1 MSGVGRVMKGRVMK
15 GLGSGIAVV
24 LVAFVFA
31 AAAVVEEAEAR
42 RLGGGKSFGRQS
54 QNLQRQQQA
63 QPPAKDTAGQATQ
76 PAAPAG
82 AAGSRWGGPLAG
94 LAAGLGIF
102 ALLSAFGLTGA
113 LAEML
118 GSLLMIG
125 LLVFAGLF
133 IWRMLRGSRSQMPA
147 QRGREPAVELPGAAS
162 ARVSYQDGG
171 RVRPG
176 SVLDTLGGG
185 AARLPEASTAS
196 TDVPTSTSTWG
207 VPADFDVDGFVRTA
221 KVHFIRLQAAWDAHD
236 LGDIREFTTPEVF
249 AELRMQMGE
258 APGATEHTEVL
269 SLEARLLGIEESASD
284 FVASVRF
291 DGTIRE
297 GEGAVEPFSEVWNLS
312 KPKRGNR
319 GWLLAGV
326 QQLQ

>member
-1 MSGVGRVMKGRVMK
+1 MSEVRRIVKS
-15 GLGSGIAVV
+15 LGSGIGVV

-31 AAAVVEEAEAR
+31 VGAVVEEAEAR

-54 QNLQRQQQA
+54 QNLQRQQP
-63 QPPAKDTAGQATQ
+63 QPPAKDTANQAAQ
-76 PAAPAG
+76 PAQPAG
-82 AAGSRWGGPLAG
+82 QPQAAGSRWGGPLAG

-102 ALLSAFGLTGA
+102 ALLSAFGLTGP

-118 GSLLMIG
+118 GSVLMIA

-133 IWRMLRGSRSQMPA
+133 VWRMLRGSRAQLPV
-147 QRGREPAVELPGAAS
+147 QRGPEPAVGLPGAAS
-162 ARVSYQDGG
+162 ARVGYQDGG
-171 RVRPG
+171 RARPG

-185 AARLPEASTAS
+185 SARSLEPNAATSEAAPAS
-196 TDVPTSTSTWG
+196 RWG

-221 KVHFIRLQAAWDAHD
+221 KVHFIRLQAAWDARD
-236 LGDIREFTTPEVF
+236 LEDIREFTTPEVF
-249 AELRMQMGE
+249 AELRMQLGE
-258 APGATEHTEVL
+258 STVATDHTEVV
-269 SLEARLLGIEESASD
+269 SLEARLLGIEEGASD
-284 FVASVRF
+284 YIASVRF
-291 DGTIRE
+291 DGSIRE
-297 GEGAVEPFSEVWNLS
+297 GDGPVEPFSEVWNLS